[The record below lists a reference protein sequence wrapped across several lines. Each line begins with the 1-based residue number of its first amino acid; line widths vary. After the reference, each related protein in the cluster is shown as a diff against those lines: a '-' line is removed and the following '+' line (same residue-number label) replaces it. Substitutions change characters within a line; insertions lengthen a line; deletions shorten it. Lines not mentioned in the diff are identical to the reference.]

1 MKKLYIPFIFVFLF
15 CINQVNSQQLFV
27 EGGKSLTVFEFEDSQ
42 GENLGNLQGTSQS
55 YVSLGYRKNV
65 VNNVLH
71 VVLGT
76 GIHSYGAIG
85 SDDTVNNFFEW
96 ETTYLDLFTGI
107 DVRLYNKNK
116 FAFYLRGTAAAEF
129 LLQGSQT
136 LNSQVFNLVGEEDF
150 DKPNY
155 FVRAG
160 TVLEYEL
167 SESLSVYFQYK
178 YGKSLQ
184 KLKVANG
191 QSELGFKSHDIGFGL
206 FINL

>member
-1 MKKLYIPFIFVFLF
+1 MKKIHIPFILIFLF
-15 CINQVNSQQLFV
+15 SINQINSQQLFV
-27 EGGKSLTVFEFEDSQ
+27 EGGKSLTTFEFENSQ
-42 GENLGNLQGTSQS
+42 GGNLDNLQSTSQS
-55 YVSLGYRKNV
+55 YISLGYRKNV
-65 VNNVLH
+65 VNDILYA
-71 VVLGT
+71 VLGT

-107 DVRLYNKNK
+107 DIRLFSKDK
-116 FAFYLRGTAAAEF
+116 FAFYIRGTAAAEF
-129 LLQGSQT
+129 MLQGSQT
-136 LNSQVFNLVGEEDF
+136 LNNQVFNLVGEDDF

-160 TVLEYEL
+160 TVLEYKL

-191 QSELGFKSHDIGFGL
+191 QSKLGFKTHDVGFGL
-206 FINL
+206 IINL